1 MKRFCKLICH
11 QCTDLIQ
18 LVLVSALTDRNMD
31 SMILRKLLRLVENI
45 GNFPICNLDQ
55 TSADIQT
62 AHAAKRSLLIY
73 RDIRR
78 AAADIKIG
86 YYAAVLLRK
95 DIRSRAPRCK
105 H

>member
-1 MKRFCKLICH
+1 
-11 QCTDLIQ
+11 
-18 LVLVSALTDRNMD
+18 
-31 SMILRKLLRLVENI
+31 MILRKLLRLVENI
-45 GNFPICNLDQ
+45 GNFSICNLDQ

-62 AHAAKRSLLIY
+62 AHAAKRSFLIY
-73 RDIRR
+73 RNIRR